1 MGDSPLK
8 GRELFEYLQNLI
20 TESSNPQS
28 ENLDRM
34 PIPEILELI
43 NTEDASVALAV
54 RQELPQIARAVELV
68 YHALKSGG
76 RLIYI
81 GAGTSGRLGV
91 LDAAEC
97 PPTFGTD
104 PAKIVGLIAGG
115 PPTLIRSAE
124 GVEDDIDA
132 GRKDIL
138 NLEVGPGDVVMG
150 LTSSR
155 RTPYVMAGL
164 DRAGESGAGTILL
177 CCNPPDE
184 NVNKCDILIAPIVG
198 PEVLAGSTR
207 MKAALAEKMV
217 LTMLTTTVMV
227 RLGKIFRNMMVDL
240 QATSQ
245 KLIERSKRVIMTAVQ
260 CDYDEAGRLLAE
272 ADGHVKTA
280 IVMALRGCDAAAA
293 RKLLAKSDG
302 FIYRIID

>member
-1 MGDSPLK
+1 MSDLPSR
-8 GRELFEYLQNLI
+8 GRELFEYLQNLV
-20 TESSNPQS
+20 TESSNPRS
-28 ENLDRM
+28 ETLDRM
-34 PIPEILELI
+34 PTIEILELI
-43 NTEDASVALAV
+43 NAEDATVALAV
-54 RQELPQIARAVELV
+54 RKEIPQIAKAVELV
-68 YHALKSGG
+68 YEKLRSGG
-76 RLIYI
+76 RLIYM

-115 PPTLIRSAE
+115 APTLIRSAE
-124 GVEDDIDA
+124 GVEDDLSA
-132 GRKDIL
+132 GKNDIL
-138 NLEVGPGDVVMG
+138 NLKIGRGDIVMG
-150 LTSSR
+150 LTSSK

-164 DRAGESGAGTILL
+164 DKAMELGARTILL

-184 NVNKCDILIAPIVG
+184 IANKYDVLIVPVVG
-198 PEVLAGSTR
+198 PEVLSGSTR

-227 RLGKIFRNMMVDL
+227 RLGKIYKNMMVDL

-245 KLIERSKRVIMTAVQ
+245 KLIERSKRVIMTAAS
-260 CDYDEAGRLLAE
+260 CDYEEAGRLLANAE
-272 ADGHVKTA
+272 GHVKTA
-280 IVMALRGCDAAAA
+280 IVMALRGCDAPAA
-293 RKLLAKSDG
+293 RQLLAENEG